1 MNNWKAEGSVE
12 EYKQRLATWK
22 PQVEA
27 VKSFLQVKGDSVN
40 IEQDR
45 RDPLRSRLQKK
56 ILFSVPQTSAHCVL

>member
-27 VKSFLQVKGDSVN
+27 VKVFF
-40 IEQDR
+40 R
-45 RDPLRSRLQKK
+45 
-56 ILFSVPQTSAHCVL
+56 